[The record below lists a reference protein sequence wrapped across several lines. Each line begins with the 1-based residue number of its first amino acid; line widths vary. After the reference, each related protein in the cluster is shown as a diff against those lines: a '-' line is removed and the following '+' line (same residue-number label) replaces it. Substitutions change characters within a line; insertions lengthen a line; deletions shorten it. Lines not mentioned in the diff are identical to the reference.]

1 MTQTELTTA
10 IVSHLDALHNLAS
23 WLARDAADAQTL
35 VQTTC
40 RQALRTISQQP
51 LGTNVRIGLF
61 TLLWGIYRQ
70 HHALSPD
77 SFDHGAGGQ
86 VMPVKRVLFR
96 TLSRADLDAGLR
108 QLPET
113 LRAALIL
120 ADMEG
125 YPLEE
130 VAEVFGWSPP
140 QTHTALVQARQL
152 LEGFLQVRL
161 AATAVSPAPE
171 EKDSL

>member
-1 MTQTELTTA
+1 MTQTEFTA
-10 IVSHLDALHNLAS
+10 AVASHLDALHNLAS
-23 WLARDAADAQTL
+23 WLARDAADARAL

-40 RQALRTISQQP
+40 RQALRTIPQQP
-51 LGTNVRIGLF
+51 LGTNVRLGLF

-70 HHALSPD
+70 HHGLSPD
-77 SFDHGAGGQ
+77 SFDHSTGGR
-86 VMPVKRVLFR
+86 VMPVRR
-96 TLSRADLDAGLR
+96 TLFHTLSSADLDAGLR

-125 YPLEE
+125 YPFEE
-130 VAEVFGWSPP
+130 VAEVFGWSTP
-140 QTHTALVQARQL
+140 QTHTALAQARQL
-152 LEGFLQVRL
+152 LEGFLQARL

-171 EKDSL
+171 GKDSL

>member
-10 IVSHLDALHNLAS
+10 IASHLDALHNLAS
-23 WLARDAADAQTL
+23 WLARDAADTQAL

-40 RQALRTISQQP
+40 RQALRTIPQQP

-61 TLLWGIYRQ
+61 TLLWEIHRQ
-70 HHALSPD
+70 HRGLSSD
-77 SFDHGAGGQ
+77 SIDHGAGGP
-86 VMPVKRVLFR
+86 VMPVRRMLFR
-96 TLSRADLDAGLR
+96 TLSRTDLDAGLR
-108 QLPET
+108 QLPDM

-120 ADMEG
+120 ADVEG

-130 VAEVFGWSPP
+130 VAEVFGWSMP
-140 QTHTALVQARQL
+140 QTHTALAQARQL
-152 LEGFLQVRL
+152 LEGFLQARL
-161 AATAVSPAPE
+161 AATAVSPTSK